1 MCIFATSSIYNWSNE
16 SCPTL
21 CLGLFLCPICT
32 HHSGAQPRELVVM
45 ANSAPI
51 MKLDNGKWAPSF
63 FLPASQ
69 NHNYM
74 NTSKNR
80 PATSKKEQHFKPVQ
94 FNYEG
99 KNIDFKD
106 QQGSVMVNATQ
117 MGKLFGKRPND
128 WLRLQSTDEFLK
140 ALKDSQN
147 ADMRSGLFEN
157 EKPLFE
163 TINGGNNR
171 GTWMHEDV
179 ALEFS
184 RWLHPKFAIWT
195 NKHIK
200 ELLLKGSTSIKQ
212 EAKGYPALPPKRKH
226 NRLTTTRLLDIMVD
240 ITKIED
246 AELRLSLTKKLGL

>member
-1 MCIFATSSIYNWSNE
+1 MT
-16 SCPTL
+16 
-21 CLGLFLCPICT
+21 
-32 HHSGAQPRELVVM
+32 
-45 ANSAPI
+45 
-51 MKLDNGKWAPSF
+51 DNK
-63 FLPASQ
+63 
-69 NHNYM
+69 
-74 NTSKNR
+74 KR
-80 PATSKKEQHFKPVQ
+80 PATSKNEQHFTPVK

-106 QQGSVMVNATQ
+106 QHGSVMVNATQ
-117 MGKLFGKRPND
+117 MAKAFNKRCPD
-128 WLRLQSTDEFLK
+128 WLKLQSTEEFLNV
-140 ALKDSQN
+140 LKDSQDDN
-147 ADMRSGLFEN
+147 LHLGMFDK
-157 EKPLFE
+157 EKSLVQV
-163 TINGGNNR
+163 IHGGNNR
-171 GTWMHEDV
+171 GTWMQEDV

-246 AELRLSLTKKLGL
+246 SELRLSLTKKLGL